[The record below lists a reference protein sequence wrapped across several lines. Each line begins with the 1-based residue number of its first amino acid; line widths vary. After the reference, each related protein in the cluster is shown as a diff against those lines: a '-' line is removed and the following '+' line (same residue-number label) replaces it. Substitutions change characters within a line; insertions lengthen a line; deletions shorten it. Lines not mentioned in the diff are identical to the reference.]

1 MLLKTVPFLSA
12 PSFSLIWVEIHGGGY
27 GQCSPA
33 VRAGAGMMLQQPK
46 LLAGHHQKAV
56 INESFTTGEG

>member
-1 MLLKTVPFLSA
+1 MLLKMVPVPSA
-12 PSFSLIWVEIHGGGY
+12 PSFSLTWVEIHGGGC

-33 VRAGAGMMLQQPK
+33 VTAGAGMIQQRSK
-46 LLAGHHQKAV
+46 LLAGQHQKAV